1 MVVFSTTLFRHP
13 TSRPYMRGITSLFKV
28 FYFSLY
34 VCIFCLHI
42 CICITC
48 MLSAHRAQ
56 KMMLE
61 LEQQTLG
68 SCKVDAGNIPG
79 PLQRAASA
87 LHCWAFPPAS
97 ELQQSFA
104 SVQERKGHT
113 ILLQPFS
120 SHAQSSC
127 NKSYTKRFIQIIN
140 HHILF

>member
-1 MVVFSTTLFRHP
+1 MVVFSTMLFRHP

-87 LHCWAFPPAS
+87 LHC
-97 ELQQSFA
+97 
-104 SVQERKGHT
+104 
-113 ILLQPFS
+113 
-120 SHAQSSC
+120 
-127 NKSYTKRFIQIIN
+127 
-140 HHILF
+140 